1 MKKKIM
7 VLTVAGALASAAAAQ
22 NQYDALRFL
31 GNDVNGTARF
41 VGMGGA
47 MSSLGADLSTIGT
60 NPAGIGLY
68 RSNDV
73 ALSFGFNANKSHSDF
88 NGSVMDESRNR
99 ASFDQVGFVWS
110 TKIGNKTDLRF
121 LNFAFNYHKRVNF
134 NRQFASKG
142 GLNGNS
148 LTWQMADMID
158 GAEDGNGGLFY
169 QSEDDFYG
177 SNGLL
182 NADNPYMDRKYVGT
196 PYLGAMGART
206 GLVDVKGDKDG
217 NITDIYGWN
226 GIDGEYYS
234 RETGS
239 VNEYDFNVSF
249 NVRDRFYFGAT
260 LGVYDIDYLRYSSYG
275 ENMQRLNGEYQG
287 NFTLNNT
294 YKTEGTGIDLKVGTI
309 IRPFEYSPF
318 RFGLAIHTPILYNMS
333 DRYTSVLTS
342 NLPSASYTENLADYL
357 YGGQY
362 AWDYRL
368 ITPWRFNVSVGTI
381 VGGIMA
387 LDAEYEFENYSA
399 TKLQNAEGV
408 ELNGQSAVKET
419 LKGVHSFRVGMETK
433 VSSAFSVRAGYHFRS
448 TPITSD
454 AFKNIP
460 VTDNTRTDAEYLNLK
475 SRQAV
480 SVGLGYR
487 GRLVY
492 ADVAYKYDFYKGDF
506 YAFDGGI
513 DQSGNLLLSPTKVNN
528 ERHQLLFTVGVHF

>member
-1 MKKKIM
+1 M

-148 LTWQMADMID
+148 LTGVMAEMID
-158 GAEDGNGGLFY
+158 RAENGNGGLFY

-182 NADNPYMDRKYVGT
+182 NADNPYMDRIYIGT

-206 GLVDVKGDKDG
+206 GLVDVKGDENG

-333 DRYTSVLTS
+333 DRYTSVLVT
-342 NLPSASYTENLADYL
+342 NLALENSTVSYTENLRDYL
-357 YGGQY
+357 SGGQY

-506 YAFDGGI
+506 YAFDGGL

-528 ERHQLLFTVGVHF
+528 ERHQLLFTIGVHF

>member
-275 ENMQRLNGEYQG
+275 ENLEGNS

-333 DRYTSVLTS
+333 DRYTSVLVT
-342 NLPSASYTENLADYL
+342 NLALENSTVSYTENLRDYL
-357 YGGQY
+357 SGGQY
-362 AWDYRL
+362 VWDYRL

-408 ELNGQSAVKET
+408 ELNGQSAIKET

-460 VTDNTRTDAEYLNLK
+460 VTDNIRTDAEYLNLK

-506 YAFDGGI
+506 YAFDGGL

-528 ERHQLLFTVGVHF
+528 ERHQLLFTIGVHF

>member
-148 LTWQMADMID
+148 LTGVMAEMID
-158 GAEDGNGGLFY
+158 RAENGNGGLFY

-182 NADNPYMDRKYVGT
+182 NADNPYMDRIYIGT

-206 GLVDVKGDKDG
+206 GLVDVKGDEDG

-275 ENMQRLNGEYQG
+275 ENLEGNA
-287 NFTLNNT
+287 NFTLNNM

-333 DRYTSVLTS
+333 DRYTSVLVT
-342 NLPSASYTENLADYL
+342 NLALENSTVSYTENLRDYL
-357 YGGQY
+357 SGGQY

-399 TKLQNAEGV
+399 TKLQDTEGI
-408 ELNGQSAVKET
+408 ELNGQSAIKET

-448 TPITSD
+448 TPITSN
-454 AFKNIP
+454 AFKNISD
-460 VTDNTRTDAEYLNLK
+460 TDNTRTDAEYLNLK

-506 YAFDGGI
+506 YAFDGGL

-528 ERHQLLFTVGVHF
+528 ERHQLLFTIGVHF

>member
-1 MKKKIM
+1 M

-158 GAEDGNGGLFY
+158 GAGY
-169 QSEDDFYG
+169 QTDNHF
-177 SNGLL
+177 NGLL
-182 NADNPYMDRKYVGT
+182 DANNPYTESSFYDT

-206 GLVDVKGDKDG
+206 GLVDVDWDDKG
-217 NITDIYGWN
+217 NILNIYGWN

-309 IRPFEYSPF
+309 IRPFEYSPL

-408 ELNGQSAVKET
+408 ELNGQSAIKET

-506 YAFDGGI
+506 YAFDGGL

-528 ERHQLLFTVGVHF
+528 ERHQLLFTIGVHF

>member
-1 MKKKIM
+1 M

-158 GAEDGNGGLFY
+158 RAENSNGGLFY
-169 QSEDDFYG
+169 QTEDDFYG
-177 SNGLL
+177 PNGLL
-182 NADNPYMDRKYVGT
+182 YADNPYMDKVYAGT

-206 GLVDVKGDKDG
+206 GLVDVEGDEDG
-217 NITDIYGWN
+217 NITNVYGWN

-239 VNEYDFNVSF
+239 INEYDFNVSF

-294 YKTEGTGIDLKVGTI
+294 YKTEGTGVDLKVGTI

-333 DRYTSVLTS
+333 DRYTSVLAS
-342 NLPSASYTENLADYL
+342 NLPSDSHVQNLKDFL

-362 AWDYRL
+362 TWDYRM
-368 ITPWRFNVSVGTI
+368 ITPWRFNVSAGTI

-387 LDAEYEFENYSA
+387 LDAEYEFENYAA
-399 TKLQNAEGV
+399 TKLQDVSGV
-408 ELNGQSAVKET
+408 ELNGQAAIKET

-506 YAFDGGI
+506 YAFDGGL

-528 ERHQLLFTVGVHF
+528 ERHQLLFTIGVHF

>member
-73 ALSFGFNANKSHSDF
+73 ALSLGFNANKSHSDF

-206 GLVDVKGDKDG
+206 GLVDVKGDEDG

-275 ENMQRLNGEYQG
+275 ENLEGNS

-333 DRYTSVLTS
+333 DRYTSVLVT
-342 NLPSASYTENLADYL
+342 NLALENSTVSYTENLRDYL
-357 YGGQY
+357 SGGQY
-362 AWDYRL
+362 VWDYRL

-408 ELNGQSAVKET
+408 ELNGQSAIKET

-506 YAFDGGI
+506 YAFDGGL

-528 ERHQLLFTVGVHF
+528 ERHQLLFTIGVHF

>member
-1 MKKKIM
+1 M

-275 ENMQRLNGEYQG
+275 ENLEGNS

-333 DRYTSVLTS
+333 DRYTSVLVT
-342 NLPSASYTENLADYL
+342 NLALENSTVSYTENLRDYL
-357 YGGQY
+357 SGGQY

-399 TKLQNAEGV
+399 TKLQDTEGI
-408 ELNGQSAVKET
+408 ELNGQSAIKET

-506 YAFDGGI
+506 YAFDGGL

-528 ERHQLLFTVGVHF
+528 ERHQLLFTIGVHF

>member
-1 MKKKIM
+1 M

-47 MSSLGADLSTIGT
+47 MSALGADLSTIGT

-88 NGSVMDESRNR
+88 SGSVMDEKRNR
-99 ASFDQVGFVWS
+99 ASFDQLGFVWS

-121 LNFAFNYHKRVNF
+121 LNFAFNYHKLVNF

-148 LTWQMADMID
+148 LTWQMADMIN
-158 GAEDGNGGLFY
+158 GAGY
-169 QSEDDFYG
+169 QNKTNFDA
-177 SNGLL
+177 LL
-182 NADNPYMDRKYVGT
+182 DAGNPYTESTFYNT

-206 GLVDVKGDKDG
+206 GLVDVGWNDLG
-217 NITDIYGWN
+217 NITRIYGWE
-226 GIDGEYYS
+226 GLDGEYYS

-239 VNEYDFNVSF
+239 INEYDFNIAF

-260 LGVYDIDYLRYSSYG
+260 LGVYDVDYLRYSSYG
-275 ENMQRLNGEYQG
+275 ENVQRSSSKSQG

-294 YKTEGTGIDLKVGTI
+294 YKTEGTGLDLKVGAI

-318 RFGLAIHTPILYNMS
+318 RFGLAIHTPVWYNMS

-342 NLPSASYTENLADYL
+342 NLALGNSTSSYTENLMDYL
-357 YGGQY
+357 SGGQY

-368 ITPWRFNVSVGTI
+368 ITPWRFNVSAGTV

-387 LDAEYEFENYSA
+387 LDAEYEFESYSS
-399 TKLQNAEGV
+399 TKLQDYEGR
-408 ELNGQSAVKET
+408 ELNGQAAVKET

-448 TPITSD
+448 TPIKSD

-460 VTDNTRTDAEYLNLK
+460 ATDNTRTDAEYLNLK

-487 GRLVY
+487 GRLIY

-513 DQSGNLLLSPTKVNN
+513 DKAGNLMLAPTKVNN
-528 ERHQLLFTVGVHF
+528 ERHQLLFTLGVHF

>member
-1 MKKKIM
+1 M

-47 MSSLGADLSTIGT
+47 MSSLGVDLSTIGT

-158 GAEDGNGGLFY
+158 GAGY
-169 QSEDDFYG
+169 QTDNHF
-177 SNGLL
+177 NGLL
-182 NADNPYMDRKYVGT
+182 DANNPYTESSFYDT

-206 GLVDVKGDKDG
+206 GLVDVDWDDKG
-217 NITDIYGWN
+217 NITKIYGWE

-275 ENMQRLNGEYQG
+275 ENVQRFDREYLA

-342 NLPSASYTENLADYL
+342 NLPSASYIENLADYL

-362 AWDYRL
+362 VWDYRL

-408 ELNGQSAVKET
+408 ELNGQSAIKET

-448 TPITSD
+448 TPITGD

-506 YAFDGGI
+506 YAFDGGL

-528 ERHQLLFTVGVHF
+528 ERHQLLFTIGVHF

>member
-1 MKKKIM
+1 M
-7 VLTVAGALASAAAAQ
+7 VLTVAGALASTAAAQ

-158 GAEDGNGGLFY
+158 GAGY
-169 QSEDDFYG
+169 QTDNHF
-177 SNGLL
+177 NGLL
-182 NADNPYMDRKYVGT
+182 DANNPYTESSFYDT

-206 GLVDVKGDKDG
+206 GLVDVDWDDKG
-217 NITDIYGWN
+217 NITKIYGWE

-275 ENMQRLNGEYQG
+275 ENVQRFDREYLA

-362 AWDYRL
+362 VWDYRL

-408 ELNGQSAVKET
+408 ELNGQSAIKET

-433 VSSAFSVRAGYHFRS
+433 VSSAFSVRAGYNFRS
-448 TPITSD
+448 TPITGD

-506 YAFDGGI
+506 YAFDGGL

-528 ERHQLLFTVGVHF
+528 ERHQLLFTIGVHF

>member
-1 MKKKIM
+1 M

-158 GAEDGNGGLFY
+158 GAGY
-169 QSEDDFYG
+169 QTDNHF
-177 SNGLL
+177 NGLL
-182 NADNPYMDRKYVGT
+182 DANNPYTESSFYDT

-206 GLVDVKGDKDG
+206 GLVDVDWDDKG
-217 NITDIYGWN
+217 NITKIYGWE

-309 IRPFEYSPF
+309 IRPFEYSSF

-408 ELNGQSAVKET
+408 ELNGQSAIKET

-506 YAFDGGI
+506 YAFDGGL

-528 ERHQLLFTVGVHF
+528 ERHQLLFTIGVHF

>member
-1 MKKKIM
+1 M

-158 GAEDGNGGLFY
+158 RAGY
-169 QSEDDFYG
+169 QTDNHF
-177 SNGLL
+177 NGLL
-182 NADNPYMDRKYVGT
+182 DANNPYTESSFYDT

-206 GLVDVKGDKDG
+206 GLVDVEGDEDG
-217 NITDIYGWN
+217 NITNVYGWN

-239 VNEYDFNVSF
+239 INEYDFNVSF

-275 ENMQRLNGEYQG
+275 ENLEGNA

-333 DRYTSVLTS
+333 DRYTSVLAS
-342 NLPSASYTENLADYL
+342 NLPSDSHVQNLKDFL

-362 AWDYRL
+362 TWDYRM
-368 ITPWRFNVSVGTI
+368 ITPWRFNVSAGTI

-408 ELNGQSAVKET
+408 ELNGQSAIKET

-506 YAFDGGI
+506 YAFDGGL

-528 ERHQLLFTVGVHF
+528 ERHQLLFTIGVHF

>member
-1 MKKKIM
+1 M

-158 GAEDGNGGLFY
+158 GAGY
-169 QSEDDFYG
+169 QTDNHF
-177 SNGLL
+177 NGLL
-182 NADNPYMDRKYVGT
+182 DANNPYTESSFYDT

-206 GLVDVKGDKDG
+206 GLVDVDWDDKG
-217 NITDIYGWN
+217 NITKIYGWE

-294 YKTEGTGIDLKVGTI
+294 YKTEGTGS
-309 IRPFEYSPF
+309 ES
-318 RFGLAIHTPILYNMS
+318 
-333 DRYTSVLTS
+333 RYYHSSV
-342 NLPSASYTENLADYL
+342 
-357 YGGQY
+357 
-362 AWDYRL
+362 R
-368 ITPWRFNVSVGTI
+368 I
-381 VGGIMA
+381 
-387 LDAEYEFENYSA
+387 
-399 TKLQNAEGV
+399 
-408 ELNGQSAVKET
+408 
-419 LKGVHSFRVGMETK
+419 
-433 VSSAFSVRAGYHFRS
+433 FSVPFWSGY
-448 TPITSD
+448 T
-454 AFKNIP
+454 
-460 VTDNTRTDAEYLNLK
+460 
-475 SRQAV
+475 
-480 SVGLGYR
+480 
-487 GRLVY
+487 Y
-492 ADVAYKYDFYKGDF
+492 AY
-506 YAFDGGI
+506 I
-513 DQSGNLLLSPTKVNN
+513 I
-528 ERHQLLFTVGVHF
+528 

>member
-1 MKKKIM
+1 M

-158 GAEDGNGGLFY
+158 RAGY
-169 QSEDDFYG
+169 QTDNHFNS
-177 SNGLL
+177 LL
-182 NADNPYMDRKYVGT
+182 DANNPYTESSFYDT

-206 GLVDVKGDKDG
+206 GLVDVDWDDKG
-217 NITDIYGWN
+217 NILNIYGWN

-318 RFGLAIHTPILYNMS
+318 RFGLAIHTPVWYNMS

-342 NLPSASYTENLADYL
+342 NLALGNSTSSYTENLMDYL
-357 YGGQY
+357 SGGQY

-368 ITPWRFNVSVGTI
+368 ITPWRFNVSAGTV

-387 LDAEYEFENYSA
+387 LDAEYEFESYSS
-399 TKLQNAEGV
+399 TKLQDYEGR
-408 ELNGQSAVKET
+408 ELNGQAAVKET

-448 TPITSD
+448 IPIKSD

-460 VTDNTRTDAEYLNLK
+460 ATDNTRTDAEYLNLK

-487 GRLVY
+487 GRLIY

-513 DQSGNLLLSPTKVNN
+513 DKAGNLMLAPTKVNN
-528 ERHQLLFTVGVHF
+528 ERHQLLFTLGVHF

>member
-1 MKKKIM
+1 M

-158 GAEDGNGGLFY
+158 GAGY
-169 QSEDDFYG
+169 QTDNHF
-177 SNGLL
+177 NGLL
-182 NADNPYMDRKYVGT
+182 DANNPYTESSFYDT

-206 GLVDVKGDKDG
+206 GLVDVDRDDKG
-217 NITDIYGWN
+217 NILNIYGWN

-318 RFGLAIHTPILYNMS
+318 RFGLAIHTPIFYNMS

-408 ELNGQSAVKET
+408 ELNGQSAIKET

-506 YAFDGGI
+506 YAFDGGL

-528 ERHQLLFTVGVHF
+528 ERHQLLFTIGVHF

>member
-1 MKKKIM
+1 M

-158 GAEDGNGGLFY
+158 GAGY
-169 QSEDDFYG
+169 QTDNHF
-177 SNGLL
+177 NGLL
-182 NADNPYMDRKYVGT
+182 DANNPYTESSFYDT

-206 GLVDVKGDKDG
+206 GLVDVDWDDKG
-217 NITDIYGWN
+217 NITKIYGWD

-275 ENMQRLNGEYQG
+275 ENVQRFDREYLA

-362 AWDYRL
+362 VWDYRL

-408 ELNGQSAVKET
+408 ELNGQSAIKET
-419 LKGVHSFRVGMETK
+419 LKRVHSFRVGMETK

-448 TPITSD
+448 TPITGD

-506 YAFDGGI
+506 YAFDGGL

-528 ERHQLLFTVGVHF
+528 ERHQLLFTIGVHF

>member
-275 ENMQRLNGEYQG
+275 ENLEGNS

-309 IRPFEYSPF
+309 IRLFEYSPF

-333 DRYTSVLTS
+333 DRYTSVLVT
-342 NLPSASYTENLADYL
+342 NLALENSTVSYTENLRDYL
-357 YGGQY
+357 SGGQY
-362 AWDYRL
+362 VWDYRL

-408 ELNGQSAVKET
+408 ELNGQSAIKET

-433 VSSAFSVRAGYHFRS
+433 VSSAFSVRAGYNFRS
-448 TPITSD
+448 TPITGD

-506 YAFDGGI
+506 YAFDGGL

-528 ERHQLLFTVGVHF
+528 ERHQLLFTIGVHF

>member
-1 MKKKIM
+1 M

-158 GAEDGNGGLFY
+158 GAGY
-169 QSEDDFYG
+169 QTDNHF
-177 SNGLL
+177 NGLL
-182 NADNPYMDRKYVGT
+182 DANNPYTESSFYDT

-206 GLVDVKGDKDG
+206 GLVDVDWDDKG
-217 NITDIYGWN
+217 NILNIYGWN

-309 IRPFEYSPF
+309 IRPFEYSSF

-408 ELNGQSAVKET
+408 ELNGQSAIKET

-506 YAFDGGI
+506 YAFDGGL

-528 ERHQLLFTVGVHF
+528 ERHQLLFTIGVHF

>member
-1 MKKKIM
+1 M

-158 GAEDGNGGLFY
+158 GAGY
-169 QSEDDFYG
+169 QTDNHF
-177 SNGLL
+177 NGLL
-182 NADNPYMDRKYVGT
+182 DANNPYTESSFYDT

-206 GLVDVKGDKDG
+206 GLVDVDWDDKG
-217 NITDIYGWN
+217 NILNIYGWN

-318 RFGLAIHTPILYNMS
+318 RFGLAIHTPIFYNMS

-408 ELNGQSAVKET
+408 ELNGQSAIKET

-506 YAFDGGI
+506 YAFDGGL

-528 ERHQLLFTVGVHF
+528 ERHQLLFTIGVHF

>member
-1 MKKKIM
+1 M

-158 GAEDGNGGLFY
+158 GAGY
-169 QSEDDFYG
+169 QTDNHF
-177 SNGLL
+177 NGLL
-182 NADNPYMDRKYVGT
+182 DANNPYTESSFYDT

-206 GLVDVKGDKDG
+206 GLVDVDWDDKG
-217 NITDIYGWN
+217 NITKIYGWKVLM
-226 GIDGEYYS
+226 GEYYS

-275 ENMQRLNGEYQG
+275 ENVQRFDREYLA

-342 NLPSASYTENLADYL
+342 NLPSASYIENLADYL

-362 AWDYRL
+362 VWDYRL

-408 ELNGQSAVKET
+408 ELNGQSAIKET

-448 TPITSD
+448 TPITGD

-506 YAFDGGI
+506 YAFDGGL

-528 ERHQLLFTVGVHF
+528 ERHQLLFTIGVHF

>member
-1 MKKKIM
+1 M

-148 LTWQMADMID
+148 LTGVMAEMID
-158 GAEDGNGGLFY
+158 RAENGNGGLFY

-182 NADNPYMDRKYVGT
+182 NADNPYMDRIYIGT

-206 GLVDVKGDKDG
+206 GLVDVKGDEDG

-333 DRYTSVLTS
+333 DRYTSVLVT
-342 NLPSASYTENLADYL
+342 NLALENSTVSYTENLRDYL
-357 YGGQY
+357 SGGQY

-506 YAFDGGI
+506 YAFDGGL

-528 ERHQLLFTVGVHF
+528 ERHQLLFTIGVHF

>member
-206 GLVDVKGDKDG
+206 GLVDVKGDEDG

-275 ENMQRLNGEYQG
+275 ENLEGNS

-333 DRYTSVLTS
+333 DRYTSVLVT
-342 NLPSASYTENLADYL
+342 NLALENSTVSYTENLRDYL
-357 YGGQY
+357 SGGQY
-362 AWDYRL
+362 VWDYRL

-408 ELNGQSAVKET
+408 ELNGQSAIKET

-506 YAFDGGI
+506 YAFDGGL

-528 ERHQLLFTVGVHF
+528 ERHQLLFTIGVHF

>member
-1 MKKKIM
+1 M

-206 GLVDVKGDKDG
+206 GLVDVKGDEDG

-333 DRYTSVLTS
+333 DRYTSVLVT
-342 NLPSASYTENLADYL
+342 NLALENSTVSYTENLRDYL
-357 YGGQY
+357 SGGQY
-362 AWDYRL
+362 VWDYRL

-506 YAFDGGI
+506 YAFDGGL

-528 ERHQLLFTVGVHF
+528 ERHQLLFTIGVHF

>member
-1 MKKKIM
+1 M

-158 GAEDGNGGLFY
+158 RAENSNGGLFY
-169 QSEDDFYG
+169 QTEDDFYG
-177 SNGLL
+177 PNGLL
-182 NADNPYMDRKYVGT
+182 YADNPYMDKVYAGT

-206 GLVDVKGDKDG
+206 GLVDVEGDEDG
-217 NITDIYGWN
+217 NITNVYGWN

-275 ENMQRLNGEYQG
+275 ENVQRFDREYLA

-333 DRYTSVLTS
+333 DRYTSVLAS
-342 NLPSASYTENLADYL
+342 NLPSDSHVQNLKDFL

-362 AWDYRL
+362 TWDYRM
-368 ITPWRFNVSVGTI
+368 ITPWRFNVSAGTI

-387 LDAEYEFENYSA
+387 LDAEYEFENYAA
-399 TKLQNAEGV
+399 TKLQDVSGV
-408 ELNGQSAVKET
+408 ELNGQAAIKET

-433 VSSAFSVRAGYHFRS
+433 VTSAFSVRAGYNFRS
-448 TPITSD
+448 TPITGD

>member
-1 MKKKIM
+1 M
-7 VLTVAGALASAAAAQ
+7 VLTVAGVLASAAAAQ

-158 GAEDGNGGLFY
+158 GAGY
-169 QSEDDFYG
+169 QTDNHF
-177 SNGLL
+177 NGLL
-182 NADNPYMDRKYVGT
+182 DANNPYTESSFYDT

-206 GLVDVKGDKDG
+206 GLVDVDWDDKG
-217 NITDIYGWN
+217 NITKIYGWE

-275 ENMQRLNGEYQG
+275 ENVQRFDREYLA

-362 AWDYRL
+362 VWDYRL

-408 ELNGQSAVKET
+408 ELNGQSAIKET

-433 VSSAFSVRAGYHFRS
+433 VSSAFSVRAGYNFRS
-448 TPITSD
+448 TPITGD

-506 YAFDGGI
+506 YAFDGGL

-528 ERHQLLFTVGVHF
+528 ERHQLLFTIGVHF

>member
-1 MKKKIM
+1 M

-206 GLVDVKGDKDG
+206 GLVDVKGDEDG

-528 ERHQLLFTVGVHF
+528 ERHQLLFTIGVHF

>member
-158 GAEDGNGGLFY
+158 RAENSNGGLFY
-169 QSEDDFYG
+169 QTEDDFYG
-177 SNGLL
+177 PNGLL
-182 NADNPYMDRKYVGT
+182 YADNPYMDKVYAGT

-206 GLVDVKGDKDG
+206 GLVDVEGDEDG
-217 NITDIYGWN
+217 NITNVYGWN

-239 VNEYDFNVSF
+239 INEYDFNVSF

-275 ENMQRLNGEYQG
+275 ENLEGNA

-333 DRYTSVLTS
+333 DRYTSVLVT
-342 NLPSASYTENLADYL
+342 NLALENSTISYTENLRDYL
-357 YGGQY
+357 SGGQY

-399 TKLQNAEGV
+399 TKLQDTEGI
-408 ELNGQSAVKET
+408 ELNGQSAIKET

-506 YAFDGGI
+506 YAFDGGL

-528 ERHQLLFTVGVHF
+528 ERHQLLFTIGVHF